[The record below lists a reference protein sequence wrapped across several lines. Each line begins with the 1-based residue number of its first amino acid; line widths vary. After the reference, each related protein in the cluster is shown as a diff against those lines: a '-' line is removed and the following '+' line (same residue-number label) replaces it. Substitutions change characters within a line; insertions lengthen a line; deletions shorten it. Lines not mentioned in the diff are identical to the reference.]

1 MRSPPMLG
9 FDAVANLVRVEWK
22 DGTTV
27 CGGILGHA
35 FDPAALARQAAE
47 QARKEE
53 LRQQPNVVLLEDYLE
68 SRDV

>member
-9 FDAVANLVRVEWK
+9 FDAANLARIQWR

-35 FDPAALARQAAE
+35 FDPAALAREATE
-47 QARKEE
+47 RARKEE
-53 LRQQPNVVLLEDYLE
+53 LRQQTNVVLLEDW
-68 SRDV
+68 RQND